1 VWRELN
7 APAKIEA
14 RWAAAANG
22 AIAGFTA
29 TVTPNS
35 ERSLPYYAL
44 HDYVLDW
51 TLLDE
56 KGKALSGGNKRYA
69 DLIRTEEVAGSLP
82 PDTAGRAVH
91 LVIRLLGPTGAAAER
106 TLDWPAPPPAK

>member
-1 VWRELN
+1 LN
-7 APAKIEA
+7 TPAKIDA

-29 TVTPNS
+29 TVTPNA
-35 ERSLPYYAL
+35 EQSLPYYAL

-56 KGKALSGGNKRYA
+56 KGKALSGGSRRYN

-82 PDTAGRAVH
+82 PDAVGHAVH
-91 LVIRLLGPTGAAAER
+91 LVVRLLGPTGVAAER
-106 TLDWPAPPPAK
+106 SLDWPAPLPVK